1 MKKKEFEKNK
11 IVTEKLLDARHDT
24 SVNLASEL
32 INTLAHRVN
41 EDMHNEALNLNEDEA
56 IDFMGTTLAHEVAF
70 FMTLVYQGH
79 DDSCKKS
86 AMKRF
91 CDTVECFMQ
100 NGEIV
105 VAD

>member
-32 INTLAHRVN
+32 INTLAQRVN

-56 IDFMGTTLAHEVAF
+56 IDFMGTTLAHE
-70 FMTLVYQGH
+70 VYQGH